1 MAIKQN
7 VPPATIPLKGPLS
20 LRLLKMEQPVMFGI
34 AREAGLAYAE
44 TRKGRQRRNTLQCY
58 TFHTP
63 KKIYKVS
70 KLRDREVF
78 WALQVFISPW
88 ERSYFRR
95 VRESDLAFNISSSSF
110 NRYFPLSS
118 VSRRKLF
125 SMIFVN
131 PSASWAPE

>member
-58 TFHTP
+58 TFHNMY
-63 KKIYKVS
+63 IYIYVCMY
-70 KLRDREVF
+70 V
-78 WALQVFISPW
+78 
-88 ERSYFRR
+88 
-95 VRESDLAFNISSSSF
+95 
-110 NRYFPLSS
+110 
-118 VSRRKLF
+118 
-125 SMIFVN
+125 M
-131 PSASWAPE
+131 

>member
-58 TFHTP
+58 TFHNIYMYIYILCIP
-63 KKIYKVS
+63 KHTVFPTMFPKYSYISLSNSDHVSTGPSGVIKPWGISMATITKVRP
-70 KLRDREVF
+70 LNDQLVF
-78 WALQVFISPW
+78 
-88 ERSYFRR
+88 
-95 VRESDLAFNISSSSF
+95 
-110 NRYFPLSS
+110 
-118 VSRRKLF
+118 
-125 SMIFVN
+125 
-131 PSASWAPE
+131 